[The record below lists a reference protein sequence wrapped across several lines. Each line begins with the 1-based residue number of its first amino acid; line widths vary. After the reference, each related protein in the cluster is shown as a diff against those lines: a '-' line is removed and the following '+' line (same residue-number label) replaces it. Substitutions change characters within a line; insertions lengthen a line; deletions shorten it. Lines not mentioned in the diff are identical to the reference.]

1 MLPLPKLFVHPASA
15 GFARP
20 IWGPLAEAGWPT
32 LYCRQFIYQFML
44 TYILFPLGFVFV
56 IKGADFLVTGAS
68 SLAKKLKVSD
78 LVIGLTVVAFGTS
91 APELVVNVIA
101 SLQDRAEIAIG
112 NILGSNIAN
121 ILLIL
126 GVAAVITELKIQK
139 GTVWKEI
146 PLSLLAALLVGV
158 MANDALVDG
167 MNFSLLTRSDGLAL
181 LAFFIIFMYY
191 TFGIAK
197 NGNEDIP
204 DGTKEFS
211 IPASLGLI
219 ALGLTG
225 LVFGGKWVVDGAV
238 MLALAMGVS
247 ESLVGLTIV
256 AVGTSLPEL
265 ATSAVAALKKKADIA
280 VGNVVGSNIFNIFFV
295 LGISSVIKP
304 LPFSPAS
311 NVDIGLTI
319 GASLILFALMF
330 VGKKHH
336 LTRWEGLTFLAI
348 YASYIGYLIMRG

>member
-1 MLPLPKLFVHPASA
+1 
-15 GFARP
+15 
-20 IWGPLAEAGWPT
+20 
-32 LYCRQFIYQFML
+32 ML
-44 TYILFPLGFVFV
+44 TYILFPLGFVLV

-68 SLAKKLKVSD
+68 ALAKKMKVSD
-78 LVIGLTVVAFGTS
+78 LAIGLTVVAFGTS

-126 GVAAVITELKIQK
+126 GVTAAIAELKIQK

-146 PLSLLAALLVGV
+146 PFSLLGALLLGV
-158 MANDALVDG
+158 MANDMLIDG
-167 MNFSLLTRSDGLAL
+167 MSFSSLTRTDGLAFL
-181 LAFFIIFMYY
+181 GFFIIFMYY
-191 TFGIAK
+191 TFGISK
-197 NGNEDIP
+197 NGHEDIP
-204 DGTKEFS
+204 DGAKDLS
-211 IPASLGLI
+211 IPMSLGFLI
-219 ALGLTG
+219 LGLTG

-238 MLALAMGVS
+238 MIALAMGVS

-256 AVGTSLPEL
+256 AIGTSLPEL
-265 ATSAVAALKKKADIA
+265 ATSVVAALKKKADIA
-280 VGNVVGSNIFNIFFV
+280 VGNVMGSNIFNIFFV

-319 GASLILFALMF
+319 LASVLLFALMF

-336 LTRWEGLTFLAI
+336 LTRWEGATFILI
-348 YASYIGYLIMRG
+348 YVGYIGYLVMRG